1 MTRKRVLPIS
11 RFDSGEARAD
21 SLGHMVSRR
30 FSVWQKVV
38 ALAPL
43 LLLAVYLPGQ
53 MMLRCRIDG
62 TLRPACCCP
71 DEAAT
76 RDVGPV
82 LKAQDCC
89 ERELSA
95 SDRPVVE
102 PAKPASVD
110 VTWAVSAP
118 LPPVPLSTVLSGS
131 AQSER
136 AWQAQ
141 GPPGEGPPLVLLK
154 HAFLI

>member
-1 MTRKRVLPIS
+1 
-11 RFDSGEARAD
+11 
-21 SLGHMVSRR
+21 MVSRR
-30 FSVWQKVV
+30 FSLWQKLV

-53 MMLRCRIDG
+53 MMLRCRMDG
-62 TLRPACCCP
+62 SLRPACCCP
-71 DEAAT
+71 QEAAT
-76 RDVGPV
+76 REVGPV

-89 ERELSA
+89 DRELSA

-102 PAKPASVD
+102 PAQFSAVD
-110 VTWAVSAP
+110 VAWAVSPA
-118 LPPVPLSTVLSGS
+118 LPAVPLSTTLAES
-131 AQSER
+131 ARSER
-136 AWQAQ
+136 AWLAH

>member
-1 MTRKRVLPIS
+1 MT
-11 RFDSGEARAD
+11 
-21 SLGHMVSRR
+21 SRR
-30 FSVWQKVV
+30 FAAWQKVV

-62 TLRPACCCP
+62 MLRPACCCP
-71 DEAAT
+71 EEAAPSH
-76 RDVGPV
+76 DGGPI

-89 ERELSA
+89 ARELSA
-95 SDRPVVE
+95 TDRPVVE
-102 PAKPASVD
+102 AAQLSGVDSAWTVAAALPAL
-110 VTWAVSAP
+110 AVSIVRTDFAP
-118 LPPVPLSTVLSGS
+118 S
-131 AQSER
+131 AR
-136 AWQAQ
+136 GWQAQ

>member
-1 MTRKRVLPIS
+1 MT
-11 RFDSGEARAD
+11 
-21 SLGHMVSRR
+21 SRR
-30 FSVWQKVV
+30 FAAWQKVV

-62 TLRPACCCP
+62 
-71 DEAAT
+71 
-76 RDVGPV
+76 GPI

-89 ERELSA
+89 ARELSA
-95 SDRPVVE
+95 TDRPVVE
-102 PAKPASVD
+102 AAQLSGVDSAWTVAAALPAL
-110 VTWAVSAP
+110 AVSIVRTDFAP
-118 LPPVPLSTVLSGS
+118 S
-131 AQSER
+131 AR
-136 AWQAQ
+136 GWQAQ